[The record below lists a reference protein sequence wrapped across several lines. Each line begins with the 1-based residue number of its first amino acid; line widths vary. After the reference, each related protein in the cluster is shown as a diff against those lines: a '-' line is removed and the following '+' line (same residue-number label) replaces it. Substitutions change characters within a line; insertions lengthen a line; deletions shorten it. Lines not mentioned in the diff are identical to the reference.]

1 MFVNEI
7 PRLGADNNEKEA
19 AKFPIRTKSNWQVRK
34 ADGTLIIP

>member
-19 AKFPIRTKSNWQVRK
+19 AKYPNGTKSYWQIRK
-34 ADGTLIIP
+34 AVGTLISP